1 MNKEDTSNASQANS
15 SARISRR
22 KLLKW
27 TPPLVA
33 AISLPAHAS
42 CTPPCTVPP
51 TTVPP
56 TTIPPCT
63 AMLIVETSVYECV
76 YKDALP
82 ELPLAGS
89 ATATILSDGE
99 AITITSLSTTS
110 DEVVLPGVPATVT
123 ATSGITLE
131 WNGKTSAEE
140 GATSCPP
147 VAPITA
153 TCEYTCGEDP
163 AVKTQTLTVF
173 A

>member
-27 TPPLVA
+27 TPPLVV

-42 CTPPCTVPP
+42 CTPPCTI
-51 TTVPP
+51 PP

-63 AMLIVETSVYECV
+63 AMLIVETSAYECE
-76 YKDALP
+76 YKDGDP
-82 ELPLAGS
+82 TIPRAGS

-99 AITITSLSTTS
+99 AITITSLSTS
-110 DEVVLPGVPATVT
+110 SGEVVLPGVPATVT
-123 ATSGITLE
+123 ATSGIILE
-131 WNGKTSAEE
+131 WNGLTSAEK

-163 AVKTQTLTVF
+163 VVKTQTLTVF